1 MKNNKF
7 EILHIL
13 AALGAAGMTAS
24 FFFAINY
31 MTVHTGKVF
40 IDFDTLMANH
50 IGQTD
55 TLSLFIQ
62 LYILGAM
69 GAAMLHFTLLA
80 RWFKGFSVYRKSV
93 DYQNLVNSN
102 REVQLM
108 AIPLTLTMT
117 MNVFFILGALLIP
130 GLFDSITVF
139 GFTMQLIDPMFMAAG
154 LYFLGVFILALKIF
168 GKYFMRLIDGE
179 LDFVQN
185 ANLSQLLA
193 IFAFG
198 MVGVGFGALGF
209 SKIPTLAL
217 IGSSMGYIVL
227 GLTIVLSILKFVLGF
242 KSIFEHGITAK
253 DSVTL
258 LIPITVIAM
267 LAVGAYRADIG
278 AMHALDTARST
289 AYHLILF
296 TVGIGVS
303 VLIGLFGL
311 SAMRRKGFFTDS
323 NENMN
328 QPSSL
333 ALICPGFAL
342 EVLLV
347 LWLSIGL
354 VHSGIVTHGTITY
367 FMMWIPM
374 IALQWLTI
382 YFFFKLLKKNRFLK
396 FDFDFLRNLPKFQS
410 KCIGCVA

>member
-31 MTVHTGKVF
+31 MTVHPGNAF
-40 IDFDTLMANH
+40 IDFNTLMANY
-50 IGQTD
+50 IGKTD
-55 TLSLFIQ
+55 ALSLFIQ
-62 LYILGAM
+62 LYSVGVI
-69 GAAMLHFTLLA
+69 AAATLHFTLLT
-80 RWFKGFSVYRKSV
+80 RWFKGFNVYRKSI
-93 DYQNLVNSN
+93 DYQNLINSN

-108 AIPLTLTMT
+108 AIPLTLAMT
-117 MNVFFILGALLIP
+117 MNVFFILGALFIP
-130 GLFDSITVF
+130 GLFDSFTVL
-139 GFTMQLIDPMFMAAG
+139 GVTLQLIDPLFMVAG
-154 LYFLGVFILALKIF
+154 VYFLAVFILALKIF
-168 GKYFMRLIDGE
+168 GHYFMRLVDGE

-185 ANLSQLLA
+185 ANLSQMLA

-198 MVGVGFGALGF
+198 MIGVGFGALGF
-209 SKIPTLAL
+209 SKIPSIAL
-217 IGSSMGYIVL
+217 IGSSMGYIVF
-227 GLTIVLSILKFVLGF
+227 GLTVLLSILKFVLGF
-242 KSIFEHGITAK
+242 KSIFQHGITAK

-258 LIPITVIAM
+258 LIPITVIGM

-278 AMHALDTARST
+278 AMHALETARDT
-289 AYHLILF
+289 DYHLMLF
-296 TVGIGVS
+296 TIGIGVS

-311 SAMRRKGFFTDS
+311 SAMRRKGFFADS
-323 NENMN
+323 NQALS

-342 EVLLV
+342 EVQLV

-354 VHSGIVTHGTITY
+354 VHSGVVSHGSTTY

-374 IALQWLTI
+374 IALQWLTM
-382 YFFFKLLKKNRFLK
+382 YFFFKLLKKNNFLK
-396 FDFDFLRNLPKFQS
+396 FDFDFLRTLPKF
-410 KCIGCVA
+410 A